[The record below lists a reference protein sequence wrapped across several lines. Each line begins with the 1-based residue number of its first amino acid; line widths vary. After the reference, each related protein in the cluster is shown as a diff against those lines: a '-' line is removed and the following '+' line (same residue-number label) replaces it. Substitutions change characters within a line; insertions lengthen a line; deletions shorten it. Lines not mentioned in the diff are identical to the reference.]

1 MRAGRRYRSGRL
13 QLHPVCLAKGSR
25 VAGTSNVEW
34 LLREAMDERALRIS
48 ERAVV
53 DNDSWRAT
61 IERLQIGP
69 GLRVFL
75 TDVQAHQDVTVE
87 ARDDRTDQWMG
98 SQVTI
103 AGRADIDFLDGER
116 THASADHAVLFRSP
130 GRRAAYTVKAGARFH
145 SAGYGLDVGRIV
157 RLFEGEVPAALGFLL
172 EPEVDASRVL
182 AMHGSRFMSNLA
194 STLFA
199 PGLNGPL
206 RHLMM
211 EGAVIQLLAV
221 QAAAATERPIARRR
235 RALTVGERDALQ
247 AARLR
252 LLADMRRP
260 PSLGE
265 LALAVGLTEKR
276 LNAGFQMLFGTTV
289 FETLRNQRLEHARL
303 ALQSEAVSL
312 KEVSFRVGYNHV
324 SNFVGAFTARYDA
337 PPRQYLDQAS
347 RLRLTPLTRRS
358 ARRR

>member
-103 AGRADIDFLDGER
+103 AGRADIDFLDGQR
-116 THASADHAVLFRSP
+116 TFASADHAVLFRSP
-130 GRRAAYTVKAGARFH
+130 GRRAAYTVKAGARFQ
-145 SAGYGLDVGRIV
+145 GCGRY
-157 RLFEGEVPAALGFLL
+157 A
-172 EPEVDASRVL
+172 
-182 AMHGSRFMSNLA
+182 
-194 STLFA
+194 
-199 PGLNGPL
+199 
-206 RHLMM
+206 
-211 EGAVIQLLAV
+211 
-221 QAAAATERPIARRR
+221 
-235 RALTVGERDALQ
+235 
-247 AARLR
+247 
-252 LLADMRRP
+252 ADMEIHFDDVIGG
-260 PSLGE
+260 SE
-265 LALAVGLTEKR
+265 SAD
-276 LNAGFQMLFGTTV
+276 F
-289 FETLRNQRLEHARL
+289 LRWL
-303 ALQSEAVSL
+303 ALQMRDTNWSDTGSRGLMIEKIKDKLEA
-312 KEVSFRVGYNHV
+312 
-324 SNFVGAFTARYDA
+324 
-337 PPRQYLDQAS
+337 Q
-347 RLRLTPLTRRS
+347 
-358 ARRR
+358 